1 MQSRVTLLDI
11 LGYIPRQLRNKK
23 LSIQSS
29 EDKLIIKIT
38 CRGYSNILTIFRFL
52 PMNEENL
59 MAFGFAEAEMG
70 RSPQVCYFGVVNSEV
85 YPLLL
90 FKKLAEKHLSVSPM
104 NWKSYVVYS
113 RPKRDSTRVECKIK
127 DWWSQKL
134 DVKSENIIVDWQKS
148 RREGVLLGSA
158 RLYVYSKDL
167 KEIFLEILKSLK
179 TAIKSNP
186 EFVLWY
192 LRGKELGDGT
202 VVLRK
207 RGSIHNFGMTSSNLD
222 ELEADR
228 ELYELVGISLS
239 RPKFRVIRAGNVE
252 SIITAIQDE
261 HFSGSLVRRLKL
273 LSGFLAALEV
283 RTAYKYLKILEVTP
297 LSINE
302 VTNKA
307 KVARQTTHYFLQKAM
322 NLKWARRESTGAK
335 FIYSITEKGLQ
346 IIDLVEKAK
355 KERVKIDNLY
365 KRKQIEEIL
374 YMGRKHDG
382 NSFRV

>member
-1 MQSRVTLLDI
+1 MQSNTAVWDMLS
-11 LGYIPRQLRNKK
+11 YIPPRIKSKK
-23 LSIQSS
+23 LFVLKDES
-29 EDKLIIKIT
+29 EITIKII
-38 CRGYSNILTIFRFL
+38 CRGHSNTLNVSRFL
-52 PMNEENL
+52 PINEKNL
-59 MAFGFAEAEMG
+59 MTFGFAEAEMG
-70 RSPQVCYFGVVNSEV
+70 KAPSIDYFGVVNSEV

-90 FKKLAEKHLSVSPM
+90 FKRLAEKYLFVFPM

-113 RPKRDSTRVECKIK
+113 RPKRSSTRAECKIK
-127 DWWSQKL
+127 NWWSQKL
-134 DVKSENIIVDWQKS
+134 NVGSENIIVDWQKS

-167 KEIFLEILKSLK
+167 KEIFLEILKNLK

-207 RGSIHNFGMTSSNLD
+207 RGSIHNFGMTSSNLN

-228 ELYELVGISLS
+228 ELYKLVGISLS

-252 SIITAIQDE
+252 SVTTAVQDG
-261 HFSGSLVRRLKL
+261 HFRGSLVRRLKL

-283 RTAYKYLKILEVTP
+283 KTAYKYLKILAGTP

-307 KVARQTTHYFLQKAM
+307 EVARQTTHYFLQKAM
-322 NLKWARRESTGAK
+322 NLKWVRRGSTGAK
-335 FIYSITEKGLQ
+335 FIYFITEKGLQ
-346 IIDLVEKAK
+346 MIDLVEKAT
-355 KERVKIDNLY
+355 KERVEIDNLY

-374 YMGRKHDG
+374 YMRGKHDG
-382 NSFRV
+382 NNLRV